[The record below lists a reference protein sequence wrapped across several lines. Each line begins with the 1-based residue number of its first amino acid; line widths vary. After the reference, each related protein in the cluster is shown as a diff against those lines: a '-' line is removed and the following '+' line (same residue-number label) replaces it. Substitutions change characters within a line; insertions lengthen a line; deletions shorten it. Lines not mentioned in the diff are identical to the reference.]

1 MQKSEVSLIYLL
13 TTVFNY
19 KNTLIKLIISFT
31 TVFLILSLI
40 WPKSYKSTV
49 HFLPPPSESFGISG
63 IIGSLLPST
72 PKTSKLKTEAI
83 LIILNSRTIKEKAIR
98 KFQLN
103 KVYGSDIIERL
114 LKDVT
119 ANMEIN
125 EIREGG
131 FGFNPIVSIEFS
143 FIDNDPHR
151 AEKITEFFV
160 ESLDSTIKNI
170 NYQRLFSSFSAVED
184 RFEKN
189 KVELENAK
197 TQLKLFQQ
205 TNGIL
210 ELESQLQATISQIAN
225 LKSEIIQLEIR
236 IDILSSSFS
245 NESNEMIQL
254 MQRKE
259 KLVEKYNELTF
270 TSNESDKDP
279 LFRPLLEMPELV
291 NQYSELVLEVTIQS
305 EVYKFLYPQYEQIKQ
320 QIESTPLG
328 IQIIDEAKLP
338 TYKHSPK
345 RIVIVLI
352 GLFLSIFVGILFIF
366 YQETKK
372 KLAENHIEEYEKW
385 RILALNIKKMILFW
399 R

>member
-1 MQKSEVSLIYLL
+1 
-13 TTVFNY
+13 
-19 KNTLIKLIISFT
+19 
-31 TVFLILSLI
+31 
-40 WPKSYKSTV
+40 
-49 HFLPPPSESFGISG
+49 
-63 IIGSLLPST
+63 
-72 PKTSKLKTEAI
+72 
-83 LIILNSRTIKEKAIR
+83 
-98 KFQLN
+98 
-103 KVYGSDIIERL
+103 
-114 LKDVT
+114 
-119 ANMEIN
+119 
-125 EIREGG
+125 
-131 FGFNPIVSIEFS
+131 
-143 FIDNDPHR
+143 
-151 AEKITEFFV
+151 
-160 ESLDSTIKNI
+160 
-170 NYQRLFSSFSAVED
+170 
-184 RFEKN
+184 
-189 KVELENAK
+189 
-197 TQLKLFQQ
+197 LKLFQQ